1 MQDKIIQFGGFIYDK
16 KKRQSTKI
24 SNERTD
30 LNSII
35 CDMISVLSDLRSTWD
50 LFWRTFGRNK
60 HAKEV
65 IFYEV

>member
-16 KKRQSTKI
+16 KKRQFTKI

-35 CDMISVLSDLRSTWD
+35 CDMISVLSDLRST
-50 LFWRTFGRNK
+50 
-60 HAKEV
+60 
-65 IFYEV
+65 